1 MDTKSDIEDAASE
14 FMTAAEVA
22 ARLRIGVSTVYA
34 WVNSGRI
41 PCLKFN
47 GIVRFS
53 RPQLTTWIQQYS
65 TCPSASSDQV
75 PEPVSGARS
84 RPQTHRTMGEA
95 AARARRRLILSKD
108 PIHQDDRH

>member
-1 MDTKSDIEDAASE
+1 MDTKSDGEETAPE

-22 ARLRIGVSTVYA
+22 AWLRIGGSTVYA
-34 WVNSGRI
+34 WVDSGRI

-53 RPQLTTWIQQYS
+53 RSQLTTWMQQYS
-65 TCPSASSDQV
+65 KCASASSDQV
-75 PEPVSGARS
+75 PEAVSGARS
-84 RPQTHRTMGEA
+84 CPQTHRTMGEA

-108 PIHQDDRH
+108 PIHQGDRH